1 MYLIYDILSLLAL
14 LFYMPVLLTKKGP
27 VSRKVFM
34 LERLGLAAYEKAD
47 IWVHAVS
54 VGEVIAVLPL
64 LKAIKKTWPEKKI
77 VLSTITYTGQRV
89 ANEKFPEADR
99 IMYLPW
105 DSSLIV
111 KGVAKKIKPDIFF
124 TVETE
129 LWPSLFR
136 VLKQQGATVFVMNG
150 RLSVHSFKGYQRIK
164 FFIKDLLSSI
174 DGLYMQDKIS
184 AERVLALGAPVSHVQ
199 VIGNLKFDM
208 NLSKQE
214 LSWTKGLKGPV
225 LTAGS
230 THRGEDEII
239 LRAFKQTQQ
248 QIKGIKLILAP
259 RHPER
264 FDEVEELLK
273 KEQVV
278 YVRRS
283 HLKQNDN
290 RLINHADVI
299 LLDTIGELSAVYA
312 ISAAAFVGGSLVP
325 VGGHNILEPAY
336 WSVPVIF
343 GPHMDNFPIAE
354 NFLEQEAAIQVH
366 SADQLAQAVIK
377 LLESGQ
383 EAKRLGTNARLLLDK
398 DIGAVDRA
406 LNVIKQYLNLQRA

>member
-1 MYLIYDILSLLAL
+1 MYLIYDMLSLLAL
-14 LFYMPVLLTKKGP
+14 LFYIPVLLTKKGP
-27 VSRKVFM
+27 VSRKVFV
-34 LERLGLAAYEKAD
+34 LERLGLADYEKAD

-64 LKAIKKTWPEKKI
+64 IKAIKKTWPEKKV

-111 KGVAKKIKPDIFF
+111 KRVAKKIKPDIFF

-129 LWPSLFR
+129 LWPILFR
-136 VLKQQGATVFVMNG
+136 TLKQQGANVFVMNG
-150 RLSVHSFKGYQRIK
+150 RLSAHSFKGYARIK
-164 FFIKDLLSSI
+164 FFIKDMLKGI
-174 DGLYMQDKIS
+174 DSLYMQDEIS
-184 AERVLALGAPVSHVQ
+184 AERVLALGAPASHVQ

-208 NLSKQE
+208 KLSQRD
-214 LSWTKGLKGPV
+214 LPWTQGLRGPI

-239 LRAFKQTQQ
+239 LKAFKQIHRQVH
-248 QIKGIKLILAP
+248 GVKLILAP

-264 FDEVEELLK
+264 FDEVEGLIK
-273 KEQVV
+273 KEQFV
-278 YVRRS
+278 YVKRS
-283 HLKQNDN
+283 QLERN
-290 RLINHADVI
+290 INQFNNAAVI
-299 LLDTIGELSAVYA
+299 VLDTIGELSSVYA
-312 ISAAAFVGGSLVP
+312 ISTAAFVGGSLVP

-354 NFLEQEAAIQVH
+354 NFLEEEAAIQVE
-366 SADQLAQAVIK
+366 SEEQLAQAVIRIM
-377 LLESGQ
+377 ESEQ
-383 EAKRLGTNARLLLDK
+383 EARRLGANARLLVDK
-398 DIGAVDRA
+398 NLGAVDRA
-406 LNVIKQYLNLQRA
+406 LQVIKQSLKQF